1 MCLAYELLK
10 WTVPVRSVRLWQNSY
25 MYGWYFWQNLSPIWW
40 QEGWLY
46 YINGTAL
53 HRLRLGSD
61 GRANAAFDFRL
72 CVSGLY
78 FCTNGRQICGSAA
91 MFELLASAN
100 LYQSRLNVP
109 HMKALVTRI
118 QNLLLLFKYDHRWLK
133 YLPKLLRR
141 GFSRSFAPRSP
152 ELERAALGSWYLDGA

>member
-1 MCLAYELLK
+1 MNCACKVCPLVTKFIYVWMIFLAKSFSHLMTRRMAILYQWDSSSSPQTRQR
-10 WTVPVRSVRLWQNSY
+10 WTCQCRIRFP
-25 MYGWYFWQNLSPIWW
+25 
-40 QEGWLY
+40 
-46 YINGTAL
+46 AL
-53 HRLRLGSD
+53 R
-61 GRANAAFDFRL
+61 FRTF
-72 CVSGLY
+72 
-78 FCTNGRQICGSAA
+78 FCTNGRQICGSSAT
-91 MFELLASAN
+91 FELLASAN
-100 LYQSRLNVP
+100 LYQSRLNIP